1 MRVTF
6 LRRTTRA
13 VLVIG
18 PHVVL
23 QRRDVEAKDQ
33 FFALNGVMLAAPCR
47 HVPLVTA
54 VGAARLKRRRA
65 HVRHGVI
72 VRGI

>member
-13 VLVIG
+13 VLVVG
-18 PHVVL
+18 PQVVL
-23 QRRDVEAKDQ
+23 QRPDVEAKDQ
-33 FFALNGVMLAAPCR
+33 FFALNGIVLAPPCG

-54 VGAARLKRRRA
+54 TAAARLTRRRA

-72 VRGI
+72 VFGI

>member
-6 LRRTTRA
+6 LRRTSRA
-13 VLVIG
+13 VLVVG

-23 QRRDVEAKDQ
+23 QRRDVEAKNE
-33 FFALNGVMLAAPCR
+33 FFALNRVVLAPPR
-47 HVPLVTA
+47 RYVPLVTA
-54 VGAARLKRRRA
+54 VVAARLTRRRA

-72 VRGI
+72 VVGI